1 MILQVFV
8 IGLVASFIGSIPPGT
23 LNILVLQMGL
33 ENKLRVAIRFILAVA
48 IIEYPYAWIA
58 VEFEHL
64 ITSSPLVQQN
74 FKLLAAVVMLSLGI
88 LGLWSVRKPS
98 PLTVKLQESGFR
110 KGLVLS
116 ILNPQAIPWWIGMTA
131 YLKAQ
136 GWIVLDTPWR
146 LHSYVFGTSVGVL
159 LLLLLLAF
167 MAQKLA
173 SIMKHNRIVA
183 LLPSIILLV
192 LGLIAL
198 VSYLTT
204 EV

>member
-98 PLTVKLQESGFR
+98 TLTVKLQESGFR

-136 GWIVLDTPWR
+136 GWIVLDNPWR
-146 LHSYVFGTSVGVL
+146 LHSYVFGTSIGVL

-167 MAQKLA
+167 MAEKLA
-173 SIMKHNRIVA
+173 SIMKHNRVVA
-183 LLPSIILLV
+183 LLPSIILFL

-198 VSYLTT
+198 VSYFTT